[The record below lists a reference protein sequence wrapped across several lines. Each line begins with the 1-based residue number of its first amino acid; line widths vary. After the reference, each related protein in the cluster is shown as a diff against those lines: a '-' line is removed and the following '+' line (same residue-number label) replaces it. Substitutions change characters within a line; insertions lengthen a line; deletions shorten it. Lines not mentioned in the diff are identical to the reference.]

1 MSEKLFV
8 SGDEAVAL
16 AVRQAKPHVIAAYP
30 ITPQTIVVERL
41 SDFVEDGSL
50 NSQYMYVESEHS
62 AMSAC
67 LGASAIGART
77 FTATSSQ
84 GLLYMVEG
92 LHYASGSRFPI
103 VMMNANRSIA
113 APWNIYGDQRDSLA
127 ELESGWIQLYAEN
140 AQEAYDTILEAY
152 KVAEDP
158 TPMSCCTRS
167 IRIRST
173 RTSPISSLP
182 TAWISTTPRAPASP
196 PVLCT
201 TWSSVISSIR
211 RC

>member
-127 ELESGWIQLYAEN
+127 ELESSC
-140 AQEAYDTILEAY
+140 
-152 KVAEDP
+152 
-158 TPMSCCTRS
+158 TPKTRRRRMTRFSRPTRS
-167 IRIRST
+167 LRI
-173 RTSPISSLP
+173 PM
-182 TAWISTTPRAPASP
+182 
-196 PVLCT
+196 
-201 TWSSVISSIR
+201 
-211 RC
+211 